1 MEKYA
6 NENTI
11 IKNEMYDFFKDSI
24 TCQICSKLMIEPVIC
39 LGCQNTFCKKCI
51 EEQKKKDGLC
61 PLNCDSPNI
70 KDVIEKNNN
79 IFKFKF
85 KCIKG
90 CGEEILFKD
99 LKAHYSSD
107 CLSKKKKIKALEKK
121 EVAKYKKE
129 TGKEVDHLTSK

>member
-1 MEKYA
+1 MEQYA

-24 TCQICSKLMIEPVIC
+24 TCQICLELMIEPVIC

-51 EEQKKKDGLC
+51 EDWKKKDGLC
-61 PLNCDSPNI
+61 PLKCNNPNI

-99 LKAHYSSD
+99 LKAHYISD
-107 CLSKKKKIKALEKK
+107 CLSKNKKIKVLEKK

-129 TGKEVDHLTSK
+129 TGEEVEHITSK